1 MSVATQI
8 FKSGLE
14 KRAENRL
21 VREILVEERVGVVV
35 RLNSLKK
42 KKKTH
47 LNNMLSL
54 SLQVFQMR
62 QEKVL
67 VGLVAKSCLT
77 LITP

>member
-42 KKKTH
+42 KKK
-47 LNNMLSL
+47 
-54 SLQVFQMR
+54 
-62 QEKVL
+62 
-67 VGLVAKSCLT
+67 LT
-77 LITP
+77 